1 MSKNFSKKVV
11 FVTGAGIG
19 IGRSLTESLSSKG
32 AYIYALTR
40 SKNTMREFT
49 KKDTRTF
56 KSG

>member
-11 FVTGAGIG
+11 FVTGAGRG

-49 KKDTRTF
+49 KK
-56 KSG
+56 KKI

>member
-11 FVTGAGIG
+11 FVTGAGRG

-49 KKDTRTF
+49 KK
-56 KSG
+56 KYKNILW